1 MSLFSRLRRQQRPD
15 TELQRSVLTPA
26 VLTMVVDGS
35 IDPREAQLMIS
46 MVMTSPIFEGS
57 NQEALEALTREIFEE
72 VKRLGTADVIR
83 RTTHALSPGLRETAL
98 CFAVRIAMAD
108 GVLADEELGALEEMC
123 QMMGVDREVML
134 SFFQTIAALQRGPEG

>member
-15 TELQRSVLTPA
+15 SELQRSVLTPA
-26 VLTMVVDGS
+26 VLTMVVDGN
-35 IDPREAQLMIS
+35 IDPREAQLMVS
-46 MVMTSPIFEGS
+46 MVMTSPIFHGS

-72 VKRLGTADVIR
+72 VKRTGTAGVVR
-83 RTTHALSPGLRETAL
+83 RAAHVLSPGLRETAL

-108 GVLADEELGALEEMC
+108 GVLADEELAVLENIS
-123 QMMGVDREVML
+123 QTMGIDQEVML